1 MILVRN
7 IRLPL
12 SCPDPEQE
20 AVRQAYR
27 TLRLRGNA
35 PAQAGVAKL
44 SVDARH
50 GTPVL
55 VYTIAITL
63 HDEGEESALAGAS
76 PCVCFTRKPDF
87 TFPVGQTP
95 LKHRPV
101 VVGLGPAGLFAA
113 LLLARNG
120 YRPIVLERGP
130 ALADRVAAV
139 QKFEQTGAL
148 DPNANIQFGEGG
160 AGTFSDGK
168 LTTRVGDPLCG
179 FVTDAFLKHGAPADI
194 AWRQKPHVGTD
205 LLRGVITSIRTEIE
219 NLGGEVHFNT
229 ALTGLQTSGGAL
241 CGITTTAGSILCDQL
256 ILAVGHSARDTFAV
270 LHTMGLP
277 LECKPF
283 SVGFRAE
290 HLQTEIEKSLYH
302 GAAGNPALP
311 RGEYQLSQHVG
322 QRCVYTFCMCPG
334 GQVCAAASEDGGVVT
349 NGMSYHAR
357 DGRNANAAVVVSVDG
372 RDFDNDPVKA
382 VAFQRQLEQAAYRAG
397 GGGYLAPA
405 ETVGSFLAGRGKL
418 ELGAVQP
425 TYPRGVTPCDLGS
438 LLPGELAADLRDGSR
453 FWPMS
458 TPDYPKQFIDV
469 MGVGRSLIQLTIDRL
484 KPICP
489 VENMWVVTNE
499 KYISI
504 VKEQIPDMPVDN
516 ILAEPEARNTAPCIA
531 YACWKIQK
539 KHPDAN
545 IVVTPSDALVINTSE
560 YQRVLSKALSYTSD
574 KNAIVTIGI
583 KPSRPE
589 TGYGYIASAE
599 PTSVDE
605 IYKVEAF
612 KEKPNLETAEQYLA
626 AGNYY
631 WNAGIFVWNIDTIS
645 KAIRTFQPQLAS
657 IMDEMAPSFYTEQ
670 EKEVVGKLFPTCE
683 KISIDYAVMEKSK
696 EIYTLPAE
704 FGWSDLG
711 SWGSLRTLLPQD
723 EAGNAKVGK
732 DIRLYECKNCVVHAA
747 DESKVVVQGLDG
759 YIVAEKNGQLLVCS
773 LQEEQRIKEF

>member
-101 VVGLGPAGLFAA
+101 VVGLG
-113 LLLARNG
+113 
-120 YRPIVLERGP
+120 
-130 ALADRVAAV
+130 
-139 QKFEQTGAL
+139 
-148 DPNANIQFGEGG
+148 
-160 AGTFSDGK
+160 
-168 LTTRVGDPLCG
+168 
-179 FVTDAFLKHGAPADI
+179 PADI

-438 LLPGELAADLRDGSR
+438 LLPGELAADLRDGITA
-453 FWPMS
+453 F
-458 TPDYPKQFIDV
+458 
-469 MGVGRSLIQLTIDRL
+469 GRKLR
-484 KPICP
+484 
-489 VENMWVVTNE
+489 
-499 KYISI
+499 
-504 VKEQIPDMPVDN
+504 
-516 ILAEPEARNTAPCIA
+516 A
-531 YACWKIQK
+531 YQA
-539 KHPDAN
+539 PDA
-545 IVVTPSDALVINTSE
+545 
-560 YQRVLSKALSYTSD
+560 VL
-574 KNAIVTIGI
+574 
-583 KPSRPE
+583 
-589 TGYGYIASAE
+589 TG
-599 PTSVDE
+599 
-605 IYKVEAF
+605 
-612 KEKPNLETAEQYLA
+612 LETRTSSPVRLLRGDNFQCTGLTGLYPCGEGAGYAGGIMTAAVDGVRCAAALMQQYA
-626 AGNYY
+626 P
-631 WNAGIFVWNIDTIS
+631 D
-645 KAIRTFQPQLAS
+645 KA
-657 IMDEMAPSFYTEQ
+657 
-670 EKEVVGKLFPTCE
+670 
-683 KISIDYAVMEKSK
+683 
-696 EIYTLPAE
+696 
-704 FGWSDLG
+704 
-711 SWGSLRTLLPQD
+711 
-723 EAGNAKVGK
+723 
-732 DIRLYECKNCVVHAA
+732 
-747 DESKVVVQGLDG
+747 
-759 YIVAEKNGQLLVCS
+759 
-773 LQEEQRIKEF
+773 

>member
-120 YRPIVLERGP
+120 YHPIVLERGP

-179 FVTDAFLKHGAPADI
+179 FV
-194 AWRQKPHVGTD
+194 
-205 LLRGVITSIRTEIE
+205 IE
-219 NLGGEVHFNT
+219 ALGGEVRFNT

-397 GGGYLAPA
+397 SGGYLAPA

-438 LLPGELAADLRDGSR
+438 LLPGELAADLRDGITA
-453 FWPMS
+453 F
-458 TPDYPKQFIDV
+458 
-469 MGVGRSLIQLTIDRL
+469 GRKLR
-484 KPICP
+484 
-489 VENMWVVTNE
+489 
-499 KYISI
+499 
-504 VKEQIPDMPVDN
+504 
-516 ILAEPEARNTAPCIA
+516 A
-531 YACWKIQK
+531 YQA
-539 KHPDAN
+539 PDA
-545 IVVTPSDALVINTSE
+545 
-560 YQRVLSKALSYTSD
+560 VL
-574 KNAIVTIGI
+574 
-583 KPSRPE
+583 
-589 TGYGYIASAE
+589 TG
-599 PTSVDE
+599 
-605 IYKVEAF
+605 
-612 KEKPNLETAEQYLA
+612 LETRTSSPVRLLRGDNFQCTGLTGLYPCGEGAGYAGGIMTAAVDGVRCAAALMQQYA
-626 AGNYY
+626 P
-631 WNAGIFVWNIDTIS
+631 D
-645 KAIRTFQPQLAS
+645 KA
-657 IMDEMAPSFYTEQ
+657 
-670 EKEVVGKLFPTCE
+670 
-683 KISIDYAVMEKSK
+683 
-696 EIYTLPAE
+696 
-704 FGWSDLG
+704 
-711 SWGSLRTLLPQD
+711 
-723 EAGNAKVGK
+723 
-732 DIRLYECKNCVVHAA
+732 
-747 DESKVVVQGLDG
+747 
-759 YIVAEKNGQLLVCS
+759 
-773 LQEEQRIKEF
+773 

>member
-12 SCPDPEQE
+12 SAGEP
-20 AVRQAYR
+20 QAFEKALHAAR
-27 TLRLRGNA
+27 IPRGKV
-35 PAQAGVAKL
+35 QHLGVAKL

-50 GTPVL
+50 GQPKL
-55 VYTIAITL
+55 VYTVAVTLKQPGEEAAFAARCPDAALHSRADFTL
-63 HDEGEESALAGAS
+63 HAGTQPLA
-76 PCVCFTRKPDF
+76 
-87 TFPVGQTP
+87 
-95 LKHRPV
+95 HRPV
-101 VVGLGPAGLFAA
+101 VCGLGPAGLFAA
-113 LLLARNG
+113 LLLARQG

-130 ALADRVAAV
+130 ALDARVQAV
-139 QKFEQTGAL
+139 EHFSATGQL

-168 LTTRVGDPLCG
+168 LTTRIGDELCD
-179 FVTDAFLKHGAPADI
+179 FVTEVFLQHGAPAEI
-194 AWRQKPHVGTD
+194 AWKQKPHVGTD

-438 LLPGELAADLRDGSR
+438 LLPGELAADLRDGITA
-453 FWPMS
+453 F
-458 TPDYPKQFIDV
+458 
-469 MGVGRSLIQLTIDRL
+469 GRKLR
-484 KPICP
+484 
-489 VENMWVVTNE
+489 
-499 KYISI
+499 
-504 VKEQIPDMPVDN
+504 
-516 ILAEPEARNTAPCIA
+516 A
-531 YACWKIQK
+531 YQA
-539 KHPDAN
+539 PDA
-545 IVVTPSDALVINTSE
+545 
-560 YQRVLSKALSYTSD
+560 VL
-574 KNAIVTIGI
+574 
-583 KPSRPE
+583 
-589 TGYGYIASAE
+589 TG
-599 PTSVDE
+599 
-605 IYKVEAF
+605 
-612 KEKPNLETAEQYLA
+612 LETRTSSPVRLLRGDNFQCTGLTGLYPCGEGAGYAGGIMTAAVDGVRCAAALMQQYA
-626 AGNYY
+626 P
-631 WNAGIFVWNIDTIS
+631 D
-645 KAIRTFQPQLAS
+645 KA
-657 IMDEMAPSFYTEQ
+657 
-670 EKEVVGKLFPTCE
+670 
-683 KISIDYAVMEKSK
+683 
-696 EIYTLPAE
+696 
-704 FGWSDLG
+704 
-711 SWGSLRTLLPQD
+711 
-723 EAGNAKVGK
+723 
-732 DIRLYECKNCVVHAA
+732 
-747 DESKVVVQGLDG
+747 
-759 YIVAEKNGQLLVCS
+759 
-773 LQEEQRIKEF
+773 